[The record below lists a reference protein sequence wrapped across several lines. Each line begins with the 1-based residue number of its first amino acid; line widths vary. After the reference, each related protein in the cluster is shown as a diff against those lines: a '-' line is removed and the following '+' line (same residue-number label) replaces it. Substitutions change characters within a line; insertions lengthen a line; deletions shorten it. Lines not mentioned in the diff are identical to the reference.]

1 MNGGGVM
8 AKQIEGVYDKLIECA
23 KAEFLEKGFKD
34 ASLRTIAKDAD
45 TSTNSIYVRFGD
57 KAGLF
62 DAIVK
67 PHYETVMNRY
77 IKTQTEF
84 QNLPADVQHNSVGQA
99 SGDCLHDILDYCYEH
114 LDEMRI
120 ILTRSD
126 GTKYSS
132 MVDEMAAM
140 EVEATHAYQQ
150 TAEEAGYGMK
160 HIDPHLEHIIATGMI
175 NTFFELVIH
184 DVPYN
189 EAETYLMEMRD
200 FYTAGWLRIMGQTD

>member
-1 MNGGGVM
+1 M

-23 KAEFLEKGFKD
+23 KAEFLEKGFND
-34 ASLRTIAKDAD
+34 ASLRTIAKNAD

-84 QNLPADVQHNSVGQA
+84 QDLPADVRYNSVGKQ
-99 SGDCLHDILDYCYEH
+99 SGDCLHDILVYCYAH
-114 LDEMRI
+114 LDEMRL

-126 GTKYSS
+126 GTKYAG
-132 MVDEMAAM
+132 MVDKMAAI
-140 EVEATHAYQQ
+140 EVQATHAYLQ
-150 TAEEAGYGMK
+150 TTEKAGYEMK
-160 HIDPHLEHIIATGMI
+160 RIDLHLEHIIATGMF

-184 DVPYN
+184 DMPFD
-189 EAETYLMEMRD
+189 EAEIYLKEMRD
-200 FYTAGWLRIMGQTD
+200 FYTAGWMKIMGQS

>member
-1 MNGGGVM
+1 M

-23 KAEFLEKGFKD
+23 KAEFLEKGFND
-34 ASLRTIAKDAD
+34 ASLRTIAKNAD

-67 PHYETVMNRY
+67 PHYETVMNAY

-84 QNLPADVQHNSVGQA
+84 QDLPADIQYNSVGQA
-99 SGDCLHDILDYCYEH
+99 SGDCLHDILVYCYAH
-114 LDEMRI
+114 LDEMRL
-120 ILTRSD
+120 ILTRSA
-126 GTKYSS
+126 GTVYAG

-140 EVEATHAYQQ
+140 EVQATHAYQQ
-150 TAEEAGYGMK
+150 ALEKAGYTM
-160 HIDPHLEHIIATGMI
+160 HRVDPHLEHIIATGLF

-184 DVPYN
+184 DMPFD
-189 EAETYLMEMRD
+189 EAEIYLKEMRD
-200 FYTAGWLRIMGQTD
+200 FYTAGWMKIMGQT

>member
-1 MNGGGVM
+1 MNGGEVM

-34 ASLRTIAKDAD
+34 ASLRTIAKNAS

-62 DAIVK
+62 DTIVK

-84 QNLPADVQHNSVGQA
+84 QGLPADIQRTRVGQA

-114 LDEMRI
+114 IDEMRI

-126 GTKYSS
+126 GTSYSS

-150 TAEEAGYGMK
+150 TAEEAGYCMK
-160 HIDPHLEHIIATGMI
+160 HIDPRLEHIIATGMI
-175 NTFFELVIH
+175 NTFLSLSYMMCLITRLKPILWKCVIS
-184 DVPYN
+184 
-189 EAETYLMEMRD
+189 TLQ
-200 FYTAGWLRIMGQTD
+200 AGSK

>member
-1 MNGGGVM
+1 M

-23 KAEFLEKGFKD
+23 KAEFLEKGFND
-34 ASLRTIAKDAD
+34 ASLRTIAKNAD

-84 QNLPADVQHNSVGQA
+84 QDLPADVQYNSVGKQ
-99 SGDCLHDILDYCYEH
+99 SGDCLHDILVYCYAH
-114 LDEMRI
+114 LDEMRL

-126 GTKYSS
+126 GTKYAG
-132 MVDEMAAM
+132 MVDKMAAI
-140 EVEATHAYQQ
+140 EVQATHAYLQ
-150 TAEEAGYGMK
+150 TTEKAGYEMK
-160 HIDPHLEHIIATGMI
+160 RIDLHLEHIIATGMF

-184 DVPYN
+184 DMPFD
-189 EAETYLMEMRD
+189 EAEIYLKEMRD
-200 FYTAGWLRIMGQTD
+200 FYTAGWMKIMGQS

>member
-1 MNGGGVM
+1 M

-23 KAEFLEKGFKD
+23 KAEFLEKGFND
-34 ASLRTIAKDAD
+34 ASLRTIAKNAD

-77 IKTQTEF
+77 IKKQTEF
-84 QNLPADVQHNSVGQA
+84 QDLPADVQYNSVGKQ
-99 SGDCLHDILDYCYEH
+99 SGDCLHDILVYCYAH
-114 LDEMRI
+114 LDEMRL

-126 GTKYSS
+126 GTKYAG
-132 MVDEMAAM
+132 MVDKMAAI
-140 EVEATHAYQQ
+140 EVQATHAYLQ
-150 TAEEAGYGMK
+150 TAEKAGYEMK
-160 HIDPHLEHIIATGMI
+160 SIDFHLEHIIATGMF

-184 DVPYN
+184 DMPFD
-189 EAETYLMEMRD
+189 EAEIYLKEMRD
-200 FYTAGWLRIMGQTD
+200 FYTAGWMKIMGQS